1 MMKKYIILFFAGF
14 FLMTLSCSEDTL
26 DVVRTGNISGK
37 VIDKVTGD
45 PLENVKITT
54 NPASTTVFTDSIG
67 RFNLNDVAVDDY
79 SVQAELTGYATGFE
93 STAVAENSTAVVAF
107 ELSLSNSENFPPLA
121 PTLVSPEDGT
131 EELPLEV
138 TFIWES
144 SDPENDELS
153 YTLNLRNGGTEETQ
167 IFEVGQDTTYT
178 VSNLQLATRYFWQ
191 VTVTDDTN
199 DPVSSVISEFKTLT
213 LPDNPFLFVKNVNDN
228 LVIYS
233 GAEDVDPGNGQQPEP
248 DFNVIQLTS
257 ENVNSFRPKKSN
269 ILNRIAFLRN
279 SGGNTH
285 IFTMNIDG
293 TDVRQVTNQKPVAGF
308 RTDELEFTWAQ
319 NDSKIYY
326 PYFDKLYSVNSDG
339 SGFRLEY
346 TTSDGAFISEVAAP
360 EFDDNLVLLKTNNSS
375 GYDVRIYTARL
386 EPDSEETI
394 ILDNVPGAAGGI
406 DISANGDK
414 VLYTRDI
421 DEAENSSYRIFNSRI
436 FLYTIGNPD
445 PLMQLETDVELGENE
460 LDAKFSPSEGGVIFT
475 RVKNN
480 FGAIP
485 DIYSTIFDQQ
495 APTDKLL
502 FTNSYMPNWE

>member
-1 MMKKYIILFFAGF
+1 MKRYILLFLLSFATIING
-14 FLMTLSCSEDTL
+14 CSEDTI
-26 DVVRTGNISGK
+26 DVVRIGNISGK
-37 VIDKVTGD
+37 VTDKITGEA
-45 PLENVKITT
+45 LENVKITT

-67 RFNLNDVAVDDY
+67 RFRLVDVAVDDY

-93 STAVAENSTAVVAF
+93 STTVQEGQTAAVSF
-107 ELSLSNSENFPPLA
+107 ELALANSDNNPPTV
-121 PTLVSPEDGT
+121 PVLVTPEDGA
-131 EELPLEV
+131 EEQPLEV
-138 TFIWES
+138 QFIWEA

-153 YTLNLRNGGTEETQ
+153 YTLDLRNGSTNEMQ
-167 IFEVGQDTTYT
+167 VFEVGQDTTYT
-178 VSNLQLATRYFWQ
+178 VSDLKLATKYFWQ

-199 DPVSSVISEFKTLT
+199 DPVSSIISEFKTLT
-213 LPDNPFLFVKNVNDN
+213 LPDNPFIFVKKENDN

-233 GAEDVDPGNGQQPEP
+233 GAEDLDPGNGQQPEP
-248 DFNVIQLTS
+248 DFNVLQLTS
-257 ENVNSFRPKKSN
+257 ENLNSFRPKKSN
-269 ILNRIAFLRN
+269 ILNKIAFLRN

-293 TDVRQVTNQKPVAGF
+293 TDIRQITNQKPVAGF

-394 ILDNVPGAAGGI
+394 ILENVPGAAGGI
-406 DISANGDK
+406 DITANADK
-414 VLYTRDI
+414 ILYTRDI

-445 PLMQLETDVELGENE
+445 PLVQIGTEVELGENE

-480 FGAIP
+480 SGAIP
-485 DIYSTIFDQQ
+485 YIYSLIFDQQ
-495 APTDKLL
+495 APSDRLL
-502 FTNSYMPNWE
+502 FTNSFMPNWE